1 MRSGMARVHVE
12 TPRSEE
18 RAMRSVS
25 RTGLLAAGFGLAVVG
40 GFVGGLLR
48 EQAALTALRGAAG
61 ERSEDLVSWAVGSYR
76 SRWTTFRISPSAVA
90 PASSG
95 SSTPSVARP
104 R

>member
-1 MRSGMARVHVE
+1 MRSGMARIHVE
-12 TPRSEE
+12 RPHTEE

-25 RTGLLAAGFGLAVVG
+25 RTGLLAAGFGLAAIG

-48 EQAALTALRGAAG
+48 EQAALSALRGAAG
-61 ERSEDLVSWAVGSYR
+61 EGSEDLVPWAVGSYR
-76 SRWTTFRISPSAVA
+76 LRWTTFQISQNAAA

-95 SSTPSVARP
+95 SSTPSAAKP

>member
-1 MRSGMARVHVE
+1 MARIHME
-12 TPRSEE
+12 KPHIEE

-25 RTGLLAAGFGLAVVG
+25 RTGLLAVGFGLAALG

-48 EQAALTALRGAAG
+48 EQAALTALRGVAG
-61 ERSEDLVSWAVGSYR
+61 EGSEDLVPWAVGSYR

-90 PASSG
+90 PVSSG
-95 SSTPSVARP
+95 SSTPSAAKP